1 MVFNNRIWV
10 SKNIWTANFP
20 KTPIS
25 LVWSEFFILMNV
37 ILIRMKRVGIIR
49 GGISPEYDISL
60 KTGGAVQQALIDGGF
75 EAIDMLLDK
84 EGVLHIKGIPA
95 DLEKTKLS
103 VDYVWN
109 ALHGE
114 FGEDGEVQQ
123 LLDQYDIPY
132 SGSGVSASAQAFNK
146 QVTKERAQSLG
157 IKTPASLL
165 VMPDGTESVSETT
178 ARIYKT
184 MAPPWVVKPLAGGS
198 SINTFFAFT
207 SLELSQVIEEAISHN
222 QPFMVEQYIS
232 GTEVAVGVIDEFRNK
247 KQYVLPVVDISSPSR
262 GVLTH
267 ESRKGESYV
276 NAQSRLRPHERE
288 QISVLA
294 QKLHD
299 SLGAKDY
306 SQSEFIVD
314 RFGKIWFI
322 ETDTHPALHSEAPF
336 YKALEAVGATLAE
349 FVKSV
354 VHKE

>member
-1 MVFNNRIWV
+1 
-10 SKNIWTANFP
+10 
-20 KTPIS
+20 
-25 LVWSEFFILMNV
+25 
-37 ILIRMKRVGIIR
+37 MKRIGILR
-49 GGISPEYDISL
+49 GGVSPEYSISL

-114 FGEDGEVQQ
+114 FGEDGKVQQ
-123 LLDQYDIPY
+123 LLGQYDIPY
-132 SGSGVSASAQAFNK
+132 SGSGVAASAQAFNK
-146 QVTKERAQSLG
+146 QVTKDHAKSLG
-157 IKTPASLL
+157 IKTPISILI
-165 VMPDGTESVSETT
+165 MPDGSESISETT
-178 ARIYKT
+178 SRIYKT

-198 SINTFFAFT
+198 SVNTFFAFT
-207 SLELSQVIEEAISHN
+207 PLDLSQVVEEAISHN

-247 KQYVLPVVDISSPSR
+247 KNYVLPVVDIGSPSR
-262 GVLTH
+262 GVLSH
-267 ESRKGESYV
+267 EARINESYV
-276 NAQSRLRPHERE
+276 NAQSRLRPSERE
-288 QISVLA
+288 QISILA

-299 SLGAKDY
+299 SLGTKDY

-314 RFGKIWFI
+314 RFGKIWFL

-354 VHKE
+354 LEKRQ